1 MQSLTIIIFKVFEKI
16 VISICLLHNE
26 EGYSVVMLHNRVH
39 DIIRLIHLHEVI
51 LSMKSSVKDIHS
63 KNKSLCYGNQF
74 SQIVQ
79 CCCFYNRELIH
90 HDYLEE
96 LTFSLQQLIEY
107 IINVIFWHL
116 QTLDMWM
123 RNFRTKAGKPGRSW
137 DSSELQK
144 MECSKSSS
152 CLLRKDTKWYSSDQ
166 EGFFTP
172 QCLKWSIC
180 QEINIK
186 W

>member
-1 MQSLTIIIFKVFEKI
+1 
-16 VISICLLHNE
+16 
-26 EGYSVVMLHNRVH
+26 
-39 DIIRLIHLHEVI
+39 
-51 LSMKSSVKDIHS
+51 
-63 KNKSLCYGNQF
+63 
-74 SQIVQ
+74 
-79 CCCFYNRELIH
+79 
-90 HDYLEE
+90 
-96 LTFSLQQLIEY
+96 
-107 IINVIFWHL
+107 
-116 QTLDMWM
+116 M

-137 DSSELQK
+137 DCSELQK

-186 W
+186 WWQTQQLCKTSGKSNYNRTLVEGCYDYNSLPLNYNNIKNHQSAISAWPVQDKYKHFFFNCRWVVWRVREAGWKHEWWVTGQRLL